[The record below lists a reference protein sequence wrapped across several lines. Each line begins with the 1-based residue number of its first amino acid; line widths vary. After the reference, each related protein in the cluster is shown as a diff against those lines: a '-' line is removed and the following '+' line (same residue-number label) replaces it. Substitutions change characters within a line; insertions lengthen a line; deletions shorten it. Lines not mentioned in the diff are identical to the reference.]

1 MYNIFDNEVVVYSE
15 SNELNRL
22 KAIEEEKIN
31 LSKDIIEISNDND
44 IQKLAKRIISKANET
59 KNLLY

>member
-1 MYNIFDNEVVVYSE
+1 MCNTFDNEVMPCFT
-15 SNELNRL
+15 SNEINRL

>member
-1 MYNIFDNEVVVYSE
+1 MCNTFDNEVMPCFT
-15 SNELNRL
+15 SNEINRL

-31 LSKDIIEISNDND
+31 LSKDTIEISNDND

>member
-31 LSKDIIEISNDND
+31 LSKDIIEISKDID
-44 IQKLAKRIISKANET
+44 IQELAKRIISKANET

>member
-31 LSKDIIEISNDND
+31 LSKDIIEISKDID
-44 IQKLAKRIISKANET
+44 IQELAQRIISKANET

>member
-1 MYNIFDNEVVVYSE
+1 MCNTFDNEVMPCFT
-15 SNELNRL
+15 SNEINRL

-31 LSKDIIEISNDND
+31 LSKDIIEISKDID
-44 IQKLAKRIISKANET
+44 IQELAKRIISKANET

>member
-1 MYNIFDNEVVVYSE
+1 MCNTFDNEVMPCFT
-15 SNELNRL
+15 SNEINRL

-44 IQKLAKRIISKANET
+44 IQKLTKRIISKANET